1 MNITKMNGGKYMSD
15 GAYKIINGVLA
26 TLAGVATVVFAVLCS
41 VYDEPIYV
49 CSAHRIFPSSTTT
62 LVIL

>member
-15 GAYKIINGVLA
+15 GACKIINGVLA
-26 TLAGVATVVFAVLCS
+26 ILAGVTTIASAVLCS
-41 VYDEPIYV
+41 MCDELIYV

-62 LVIL
+62 VVVL